1 MKKYVVLSLITLML
15 GLPSLAATPEE
26 NKQIMS
32 DMEKLQDALFMA
44 PVVPLPEVN
53 YDIKTVEDTR
63 GMEKYTATK
72 NGMPLFKKMR
82 IKIQN
87 YYKIKAHED
96 DLEQQKRE
104 AEELKRLQAE
114 EEALENGQDLTLDEL
129 TDRNLKKIYNKTDDS
144 ELNQEKQEN
153 KLFSFFK
160 KDKKQ
165 DNNSEVEKEKQTS
178 ETIDEKS
185 DTKVELSGGVQKQAA
200 PKDIQLDCD
209 TVQYYDNKN
218 EVEAT
223 GNPVLFF
230 PPQGIT
236 LKADKIVYNTT
247 SNIVKAYGNVEII
260 KDGNSIFGDFI
271 QINMN
276 EETTFLENMTADK
289 MMMRIRAK
297 NAQSVDNK
305 IILEKG
311 DMRAAKPYVARFK
324 TRIIGTDLSTMVI
337 SDEDRSY
344 LDQTGTAKVA
354 LDAKEI
360 DVDADKEHNVVTI
373 KDADLSY
380 NDRHLLHFK
389 SMKLFTDKNSDYFE
403 ANYPELGSRSNLG
416 MFAGPGFVFKTPFA
430 STVKLIPFINY
441 KNDIGIGGA
450 IKYKSGTNQTE
461 LFYGSAED
469 VFVMRGKQQLD
480 DNLYLQYGS
489 NSYLDDWFMGNRMAK
504 YAAELVYN
512 NGKRVTNFL
521 GPKRDLSFKNRFSAG
536 IMEDND
542 RAQYDSK
549 NMTSTGMTTPRFK
562 YMSELT
568 QNLYSYENK
577 EELKIL
583 RLDLSMQGSAALYG
597 NGDTQIVGRIGP
609 RIHTQYKYWMQ
620 DIGYYASAYQDD
632 SPMPMFDAYR
642 YGHSN
647 LYLRE
652 ALRINKYLTIAYAT
666 SINLSDD
673 APNKKQWQENAFI
686 FALGPDDFKINL
698 GYDFVRQNTYFGV
711 NIALDTKNT
720 SVNFDKMVIKN
731 PDRLASNEKEVKEVS
746 FEEQKPVE
754 KVKKTYA
761 EVIELEDPN
770 REEL

>member
-53 YDIKTVEDTR
+53 YDIKTVDDTR

-144 ELNQEKQEN
+144 EINQEKQEK

-165 DNNSEVEKEKQTS
+165 DNNSEVKKEKQTS

-185 DTKVELSGGVQKQAA
+185 DTKVELSGGVQQQVA

-209 TVQYYDNKN
+209 TVQYYDDKN

-247 SNIVKAYGNVEII
+247 SNIIKAYGNVEII

-344 LDQTGTAKVA
+344 LDQTGTSKVA

-441 KNDIGIGGA
+441 KNEIGLGGA
-450 IKYKSGTNQTE
+450 IKYKSSTNQTE

-521 GPKRDLSFKNRFSAG
+521 GPKRDLSFKNRLSAG

-620 DIGYYASAYQDD
+620 DIGYYASAYQDN

-754 KVKKTYA
+754 KVKRTYA

>member
-53 YDIKTVEDTR
+53 YDIKTIDDTR

-144 ELNQEKQEN
+144 EINQEKQEK

-165 DNNSEVEKEKQTS
+165 DNNSEVKKEKQTS

-185 DTKVELSGGVQKQAA
+185 DTKVELSGGVQQQVA

-209 TVQYYDNKN
+209 TVQYYDDKN

-247 SNIVKAYGNVEII
+247 SNIIKAYGNVEII

-344 LDQTGTAKVA
+344 LDQTGTSKVA

-360 DVDADKEHNVVTI
+360 DIDADKEHNVVTI

-441 KNDIGIGGA
+441 KNEIGLGGA
-450 IKYKSGTNQTE
+450 IKYKSSTNQTE

-521 GPKRDLSFKNRFSAG
+521 GPKRDLSFKNRLSAG

-620 DIGYYASAYQDD
+620 DIGYYASAYQDN

-754 KVKKTYA
+754 KVKRTYA

>member
-53 YDIKTVEDTR
+53 YDIKTIDDTR

-144 ELNQEKQEN
+144 EINQEKQEK

-165 DNNSEVEKEKQTS
+165 DNNSEVKKEKQTS

-185 DTKVELSGGVQKQAA
+185 DTKVELSGGVQQQVA

-209 TVQYYDNKN
+209 TVQYYDDKN

-247 SNIVKAYGNVEII
+247 SNIIKAYGNVEII

-344 LDQTGTAKVA
+344 LDQTGTSKVA

-441 KNDIGIGGA
+441 KNEIGLGGA
-450 IKYKSGTNQTE
+450 IKYKSSTNQTE

-521 GPKRDLSFKNRFSAG
+521 GPKRDLSFKNRLSAG

-620 DIGYYASAYQDD
+620 DIGYYASAYQDN

-754 KVKKTYA
+754 KVKRTYA

>member
-1 MKKYVVLSLITLML
+1 ML

-53 YDIKTVEDTR
+53 YDIKTIDDTR

-144 ELNQEKQEN
+144 EINQEKQEK

-165 DNNSEVEKEKQTS
+165 DNNSEVKKEKQTS

-185 DTKVELSGGVQKQAA
+185 DTKVELSGGVQQQVA

-209 TVQYYDNKN
+209 TVQYYDDKN

-247 SNIVKAYGNVEII
+247 SNIIKAYGNVEII

-344 LDQTGTAKVA
+344 LDQTGTSKVA

-360 DVDADKEHNVVTI
+360 DIDADKEHNVVTI

-441 KNDIGIGGA
+441 KNEIGLGGA
-450 IKYKSGTNQTE
+450 IKYKSSTNQTE

-521 GPKRDLSFKNRFSAG
+521 GPKRDLSFKNRLSAG

-620 DIGYYASAYQDD
+620 DIGYYASAYQDN

-754 KVKKTYA
+754 KVKRTYA

>member
-1 MKKYVVLSLITLML
+1 ML

-53 YDIKTVEDTR
+53 YDIKTVDDTR

-144 ELNQEKQEN
+144 EINQEKQEK

-165 DNNSEVEKEKQTS
+165 DNNSEVKKEKQTS
-178 ETIDEKS
+178 ETIDKKS
-185 DTKVELSGGVQKQAA
+185 DTKVELSGGVQQQVA

-209 TVQYYDNKN
+209 TVQYYDDKN

-247 SNIVKAYGNVEII
+247 SNIIKAYGNVEII

-344 LDQTGTAKVA
+344 LDQTGTSKVA

-441 KNDIGIGGA
+441 KNEIGLGGA
-450 IKYKSGTNQTE
+450 IKYKSSTNQTE

-521 GPKRDLSFKNRFSAG
+521 GPKRDLSFKNRLSAG

-620 DIGYYASAYQDD
+620 DIGYYASAYQDN

-754 KVKKTYA
+754 KVKRTYA